1 MLFSATAEQV
11 AQMAANAANAAKPMG
26 MGFLHHN
33 PDSQFTAGDFLEE
46 AKSGRVSI
54 DYLQGRM
61 VKLNIEREESGQW
74 YIVDKFI
81 SDYQSWC
88 VKFPTPEALI
98 NSAVTPRSGIEFQEE
113 DPAIAYAETAQEL
126 IRKVQECEAKG

>member
-1 MLFSATAEQV
+1 MLFNATAEQV
-11 AQMAANAANAAKPMG
+11 AQMVANAVNAAKPMG
-26 MGFLHHN
+26 MGLLRHN
-33 PDSQFTAGDFLEE
+33 PDSQFTAADFLEE
-46 AKSGRVSI
+46 AKSGRISI

-61 VKLNIEREESGQW
+61 IKLHIFRKKSGPW
-74 YIVDKFI
+74 FINDKFR